1 MTSTTTM
8 TIGPAA
14 GTGAAAELT
23 ATELPADVALVMS
36 ALEAGRHGAATAA
49 ERRLARRR
57 PLRAAAALRLYAEA
71 DDDPVVVY
79 TRDVGHRHV
88 GFLTRERLPLGYGGT
103 LELPGPDGDPTRIAC
118 VLLRCSPS
126 APGWYDASAAFNRL
140 QPQFE

>member
-1 MTSTTTM
+1 MTTM
-8 TIGPAA
+8 TMVQPPEPPPAVVP
-14 GTGAAAELT
+14 T
-23 ATELPADVALVMS
+23 ATELPAEVALVMS

-79 TRDVGHRHV
+79 TRDVGGRNV
-88 GFLTRERLPLGYGGT
+88 GFLCRHRLPLGYGGT
-103 LELPGPDGDPTRIAC
+103 IELPTIDGEPARIAC
-118 VLLRCSPS
+118 VLLRCSPT
-126 APGWYDASAAFNRL
+126 AAGWFDASAAFNRL